1 MNWKKLIDRLKN
13 PGTVVTLV
21 GLIVLILTQNGV
33 AVDDVR
39 IMTTVKAICGILI
52 VLGIMNNPDT
62 SGLDIP
68 GLPKDKEDK

>member
-1 MNWKKLIDRLKN
+1 MDWEKLIDRLKN

-62 SGLDIP
+62 PGLDIP

>member
-1 MNWKKLIDRLKN
+1 MDWKKIIDRLKN